1 MSDKQQSNSTAP
13 PEFIEELQ
21 NFGLRLVIERT
32 GRFVGNQELG
42 FAHQGLCDGYSLPL
56 PAT

>member
-13 PEFIEELQ
+13 PEFLEELQ
-21 NFGLRLVIERT
+21 NFSLGLAIERT
-32 GRFVGNQELG
+32 GRFVGDQELG
-42 FAHQGLCDGYSLPL
+42 FAHQGLRDGYSLAL